1 MNNRSNRSSRSSTK
15 SRPGRHS
22 ADGGRAVSV
31 HYVRPKKHLGQH
43 FLTDSGTAA
52 RIAGGLTGFGA
63 YTHLVEVGAG
73 TGILTR
79 HLLDLP
85 YRLWLSEVDEQSI
98 AHLIHHLQVDSSVIL
113 GDFLRLDLGSL
124 LRSLGPSGG
133 DSADHRAAAQ
143 EEMPERSR
151 IGAAK
156 DVIGASTEVPTAPQ
170 IGVVGNFPYHISS
183 QILFRV
189 LEQKQYIPEMC
200 GMFQREVAQ
209 RICAPPGNKT
219 YGILSVLTQAYYQT
233 EYLFT
238 VNEGVFNPPPKVKS
252 GVIRLQRLPQPADCD
267 ESLLRRLVKAGFNQR
282 RKRLGNALKT
292 VLPVDYP
299 DALRL
304 MDLRAEQLSVDLF
317 VALARDLAQFIQDSS
332 DNI

>member
-1 MNNRSNRSSRSSTK
+1 M
-15 SRPGRHS
+15 
-22 ADGGRAVSV
+22 SV

-98 AHLIHHLQVDSSVIL
+98 VHLIHHLQVDSSVIL

>member
-1 MNNRSNRSSRSSTK
+1 
-15 SRPGRHS
+15 
-22 ADGGRAVSV
+22 
-31 HYVRPKKHLGQH
+31 
-43 FLTDSGTAA
+43 
-52 RIAGGLTGFGA
+52 
-63 YTHLVEVGAG
+63 
-73 TGILTR
+73 
-79 HLLDLP
+79 LLDLP

-252 GVIRLQRLPQPADCD
+252 GVIRLQRLPHPADCD

>member
-1 MNNRSNRSSRSSTK
+1 
-15 SRPGRHS
+15 
-22 ADGGRAVSV
+22 VSV

-98 AHLIHHLQVDSSVIL
+98 VHLIHHLQVDSSVIL

>member
-1 MNNRSNRSSRSSTK
+1 
-15 SRPGRHS
+15 
-22 ADGGRAVSV
+22 
-31 HYVRPKKHLGQH
+31 
-43 FLTDSGTAA
+43 
-52 RIAGGLTGFGA
+52 
-63 YTHLVEVGAG
+63 
-73 TGILTR
+73 
-79 HLLDLP
+79 
-85 YRLWLSEVDEQSI
+85 
-98 AHLIHHLQVDSSVIL
+98 
-113 GDFLRLDLGSL
+113 
-124 LRSLGPSGG
+124 
-133 DSADHRAAAQ
+133 
-143 EEMPERSR
+143 MPERSR